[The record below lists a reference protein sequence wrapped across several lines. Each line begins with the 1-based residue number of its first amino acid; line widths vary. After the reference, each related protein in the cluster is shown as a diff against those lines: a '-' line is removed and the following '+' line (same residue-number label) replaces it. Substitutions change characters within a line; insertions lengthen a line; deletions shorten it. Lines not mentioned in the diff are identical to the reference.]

1 MVAIAL
7 SVAAMRASAG
17 SSAAPARVVTIG
29 ADAQLEQALE
39 VALTSWHVAVVASDE
54 PAPDRDL
61 DNAIR
66 TAHRIARAS
75 GARGVVWMTSNGVG
89 SAEGGTARAR
99 DAEWS
104 LWVYDDRAH
113 QIAIR
118 PLPSAPPYDDATS
131 AAIALTV
138 KTLLLGAFEGEPTA
152 PRLPEDE
159 IGAPPAKPKPAIH
172 TFRVQ
177 TLGGVRI
184 PTHASDRAAA
194 RFGAEITYFPAFF
207 AQRIG
212 LAIGVDAGPSV
223 LVDRAPDFAGTF
235 TDTVASASLRW
246 RIPLRKWLALELGA
260 GPGVHFAAI
269 EGSAQ
274 SLGLSGRISRTDASI
289 EALFGVELAWKI
301 LRVSPFVGGSFL
313 LHYQRYSVGPVPIF
327 DVPSAQIFY
336 GLRVGVEV
344 P

>member
-1 MVAIAL
+1 REPY
-7 SVAAMRASAG
+7 AA
-17 SSAAPARVVTIG
+17 
-29 ADAQLEQALE
+29 
-39 VALTSWHVAVVASDE
+39 
-54 PAPDRDL
+54 
-61 DNAIR
+61 
-66 TAHRIARAS
+66 
-75 GARGVVWMTSNGVG
+75 
-89 SAEGGTARAR
+89 
-99 DAEWS
+99 WS

-138 KTLLLGAFEGEPTA
+138 KTLLLGAFEGEA
-152 PRLPEDE
+152 AVPRLPDDE
-159 IGAPPAKPKPAIH
+159 TGAPQAKPKPAIH

-207 AQRIG
+207 AQQIG

-235 TDTVASASLRW
+235 TDTIASASLRW
-246 RIPLRKWLALELGA
+246 RIPLRRWLSLELGA
-260 GPGVHFAAI
+260 GPGVHFSAI

-274 SLGLSGRISRTDASI
+274 SLGLSGRVPRTDASI

-301 LRVSPFVGGSFL
+301 LRVSPFVGASFL